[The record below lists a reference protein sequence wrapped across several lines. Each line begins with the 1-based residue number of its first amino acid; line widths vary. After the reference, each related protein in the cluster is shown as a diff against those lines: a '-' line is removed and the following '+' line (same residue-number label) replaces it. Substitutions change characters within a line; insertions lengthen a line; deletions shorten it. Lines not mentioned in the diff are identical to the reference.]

1 MRGPSI
7 IDDLQEDTP
16 LTRLYRRITGA
27 VANDEPYRRFRS
39 WLGVPLIH
47 KDEVIGMLALAATT
61 PSFYRPRHGRLALA
75 FANQVATA
83 IENAR
88 LYASAQQL
96 AALEERQRLARE
108 LHDSVTQTLFSMSM
122 VGDAL
127 PQIME
132 RDPERARERIARLND
147 LARGALAEMRALIFE
162 LRPESLEHEGLT
174 AALEKQ
180 AAALRSRHELAVDL
194 TLCPEPDLPL
204 EIKDDLY
211 RIAREA
217 LHNVVKH
224 ANATHLSV
232 LLVRSTDAITLAVSD
247 DGAGF
252 DPSGD
257 FPGHLGL
264 RSMRERVA
272 RLGGQLVIESAPG
285 RGTRIRARIPV

>member
-1 MRGPSI
+1 
-7 IDDLQEDTP
+7 
-16 LTRLYRRITGA
+16 
-27 VANDEPYRRFRS
+27 
-39 WLGVPLIH
+39 
-47 KDEVIGMLALAATT
+47 
-61 PSFYRPRHGRLALA
+61 
-75 FANQVATA
+75 
-83 IENAR
+83 
-88 LYASAQQL
+88 
-96 AALEERQRLARE
+96 
-108 LHDSVTQTLFSMSM
+108 M

-204 EIKDDLY
+204 QIKDDLY